1 MLVFT
6 LKETGGLNH
15 IIFLLVFLFS
25 LLLVFPLLSLL
36 LYFSSSLK
44 PLLLIACSYVLL
56 AASKIS
62 WLHEISVI
70 SDWSKAQLSKDEYR
84 IRPNHYQGFK
94 NLVNISLISWIR
106 LIFSGLK
113 KRQIG
118 QNIEQQQ
125 QRIEAWSQQ
134 ATRRG
139 YSILTIYEY
148 TLEPHTKLFRHTAKL
163 SNIPRSR
170 ACSKQVKK
178 GNITIQTILC
188 NRIKCLF

>member
-6 LKETGGLNH
+6 LKKTGGLNH

-25 LLLVFPLLSLL
+25 LLQVFPLLSLL

-44 PLLLIACSYVLL
+44 PILLIACSYVLF

-70 SDWSKAQLSKDEYR
+70 SYRSKPQLSKDEYR

-113 KRQIG
+113 KWQIG
-118 QNIEQQQ
+118 RNIEQQQ

-134 ATRRG
+134 TTQRG
-139 YSILTIYEY
+139 YNILTIYKH

-163 SNIPRSR
+163 SNILRSR
-170 ACSKQVKK
+170 SVLETGKK
-178 GNITIQTILC
+178 RQYRNIDNTVQL
-188 NRIKCLF
+188 N